1 MNATISI
8 AAAVTCL
15 LFAACDSSK
24 HPKAAGGTTKPEAT
38 AAVSRIRQTATTISA
53 TPNPV
58 PAGGGI
64 GTTAISWTTGDGSDG
79 QVYVSADGQP
89 EQIFATAPQG
99 SADAVWIQAGKSY
112 EFRLY
117 GAGHVKLLGK
127 VVVTGAEH

>member
-1 MNATISI
+1 MKATISI

-24 HPKAAGGTTKPEAT
+24 HPEAAAGTKKPKATSAASPFHQT
-38 AAVSRIRQTATTISA
+38 AATIDA

-58 PAGGGI
+58 PTGSGM
-64 GTTAISWTTGDGSDG
+64 GTTTINWTTGDGSDG

-89 EQIFATAPQG
+89 EQLFATASQG
-99 SADAVWIQAGKSY
+99 PANATWVQAGKSY

-117 GAGHVKLLGK
+117 GAGHSKLLGK